1 MIYDMKHSQIQKKRW
16 TYSETCVYNL
26 SYHIFWCPKYR
37 KRILVGD
44 VAERLREL
52 LYQKAD
58 ENGWMIRSLEIMPDH
73 VHVFLSATPSDA
85 VAQILAKL
93 KGGTA
98 RQMREEFP
106 QLKRFLPTLW
116 TRSYYVESVGHV
128 SAKTIEK
135 YIADQKL
142 RSASQKRRHST
153 HD

>member
-1 MIYDMKHSQIQKKRW
+1 MPMKHSQSQKKRW
-16 TYSETCVYNL
+16 TYSESCVYNL
-26 SYHIFWCPKYR
+26 SYHIIWCPKYR
-37 KRILVGD
+37 KPILVGD

-52 LYQKAD
+52 LFEKA
-58 ENGWMIRSLEIMPDH
+58 EANGWRIRTLEIMPDH

-85 VAQILAKL
+85 VAQILATL

-106 QLKRFLPTLW
+106 HLKRFLPTLW

-128 SAKTIEK
+128 SSKTIEK

-142 RSASQKRRHST
+142 RSATQKRRHSS
-153 HD
+153 HG